1 MSFAPDLQRFAE
13 KAKEKADEAVGA
25 IVVNIARRID
35 ERSPV
40 GDPTKWDKEF
50 VAKAKE
56 LGWIGEGYIGGHF
69 RANWQL
75 GIDVRPAG
83 EIAGVDPS
91 GEATQGKIVA
101 AVPDEAAGHVYYLVN
116 NAPYARRLEE
126 GYSKQAPQG
135 MVGLTVVEFQSI
147 ADVAVRT
154 LQ

>member
-1 MSFAPDLQRFAE
+1 MSFALDLQRFAE

-40 GDPTKWDKEF
+40 GD
-50 VAKAKE
+50 ARY
-56 LGWIGEGYIGGHF
+56 WISPPPAGYIGGHF

-75 GIDVRPAG
+75 GVEVRPAG

-91 GEATQGKIVA
+91 GEATQGRIIA
-101 AVPDEAAGHVYYLVN
+101 AVPDEAAGHVFYLVN

-126 GYSKQAPQG
+126 GWSRQAPQG

-147 ADVAVRT
+147 VDDAVRT

>member
-1 MSFAPDLQRFAE
+1 MSFALDIQRFAE

-40 GDPTKWDKEF
+40 GD
-50 VAKAKE
+50 ARY
-56 LGWIGEGYIGGHF
+56 WISPPPAGYIGGHF

-75 GIDVRPAG
+75 GVEVRPAG

-91 GEATQGKIVA
+91 GEATQGRIIA
-101 AVPDEAAGHVYYLVN
+101 AVPDEAAGHVFYLVN

-126 GYSKQAPQG
+126 GWSRQAPQG

-147 ADVAVRT
+147 VDDAVRT